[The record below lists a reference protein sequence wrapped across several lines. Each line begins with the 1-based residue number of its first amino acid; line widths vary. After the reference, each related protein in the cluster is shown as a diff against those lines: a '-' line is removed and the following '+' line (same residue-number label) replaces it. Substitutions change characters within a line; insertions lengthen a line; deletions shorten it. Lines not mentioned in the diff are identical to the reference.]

1 MKNENAEAVKKYLDI
16 KDLINIIRD
25 ESKRIILH
33 YKNQKI
39 EKDFQRVL
47 YEFIKRV
54 HVNYYTAS
62 KLFNDELDYL
72 NSPYMK
78 FSVFTLIRPLLSDF
92 LILIY
97 LIDFLETDSGGL
109 KLNQAEFMKRYNN
122 LTNQALA
129 KTEAFLQKKIGQNKI
144 EPKEKEELF
153 QKYSKIT
160 PEHFDER
167 LKVKKFSNANLAP
180 GNLVNEI
187 RKGSFKALADAY
199 DQYFVLS
206 QYEHFTYLTEDMAN
220 NTNLSIDYKLIKQ
233 SSNYLLT
240 GIIISI
246 NLIDASNPFNKNL
259 MDIKDQYYFS

>member
-1 MKNENAEAVKKYLDI
+1 MTNKEVTDLEKYLDI
-16 KDLINIIRD
+16 KDLIDILMD
-25 ESKRIILH
+25 ESKKIIDY

-47 YEFIKRV
+47 FEFIKRV

-62 KLFNDELDYL
+62 NLFNDKLDYL
-72 NSPYMK
+72 NLPYLK
-78 FSVFTLIRPLLSDF
+78 FSVFTLVRPLLSDF
-92 LILIY
+92 LILVY
-97 LIDFLETDSGGL
+97 LLDFLETESGGL
-109 KLNQAEFMKRYNN
+109 KLNQDEFMRRYNQ
-122 LTNQALA
+122 LTNQAFV
-129 KTEAFLQKKIGQNKI
+129 KTEAFLQKKIGQKKI
-144 EPKEKEELF
+144 NTNEKEKLF
-153 QKYSKIT
+153 QQYSKIT

-180 GNLVNEI
+180 GNLVTEI

-220 NTNLSIDYKLIKQ
+220 TPNLSIDYKLIKQ
-233 SSNYLLT
+233 SSSYILT

-246 NLIDASNPFNKNL
+246 NLIDTSNPFSDDL
-259 MDIKDQYYFS
+259 MKIKDKYYFP